1 MVVLGQGST
10 AFSGGVA
17 GYLGHVGPIA
27 AGVLVLL
34 VVFSLVS
41 WAIIIFKGI
50 ALRRAYAQSRTFLDV
65 FR

>member
-10 AFSGGVA
+10 AFSGGIE
-17 GYLGHVGPIA
+17 GYLGHVGPVA

-41 WAIIIFKGI
+41 
-50 ALRRAYAQSRTFLDV
+50 
-65 FR
+65 